1 MDECLSDRE
10 MFGAKYFA
18 ERNETQL
25 LHVLN
30 VLVTMKRERE
40 RERQQLHAHFLAW
53 FRSCCVTCVT
63 LCAFMVYRQVSFY
76 ATDTLLYNIAQIGH
90 KIPIYVC
97 NSVYPGG

>member
-40 RERQQLHAHFLAW
+40 RERERDSSYMHISWLGLRAA
-53 FRSCCVTCVT
+53 V
-63 LCAFMVYRQVSFY
+63 
-76 ATDTLLYNIAQIGH
+76 LL
-90 KIPIYVC
+90 V
-97 NSVYPGG
+97 